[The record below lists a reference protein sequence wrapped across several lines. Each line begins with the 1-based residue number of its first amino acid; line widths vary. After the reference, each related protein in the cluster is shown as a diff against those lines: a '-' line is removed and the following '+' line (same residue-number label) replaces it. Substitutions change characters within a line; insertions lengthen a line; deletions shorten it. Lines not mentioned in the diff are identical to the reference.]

1 MNPHIYIL
9 ILNWN
14 GKNFLKSCLDSVLA
28 INYPNYTTL
37 VIDNNSSD
45 GSREMVKEDYPQT
58 EFLQLE
64 QNFGFAGG
72 YNRCFDYLRGSEP
85 EYVLLLNNDTE
96 VDLKLLHSFMNAIEI
111 YGSNNIFGGKIFY
124 HHNPD
129 CIWYAGGKV
138 NLKLGMISH
147 RGIRK
152 MKSEGYSLPLK
163 TDYVTG
169 CCLFTSWKVIEKLE
183 GFDEQFNMYGEDVDL
198 CIRAEKEGIHSYYWP
213 EAKLY
218 HHVSA
223 SIGGNWNLRK
233 ITRKYKSLFRLW
245 VKHYLLRSIGIHG

>member
-14 GKNFLKSCLDSVLA
+14 GKDFLKPCLDSVLS

-45 GSREMVKEDYPQT
+45 GTREMVEEEYPQA
-58 EFLQLE
+58 EYLQLE
-64 QNFGFAGG
+64 HNYGFAGG
-72 YNRCFDYLRGSEP
+72 YNRCFDYLKESEP
-85 EYVLLLNNDTE
+85 EYILLLNNDTE
-96 VDLKLLHSFMNAIEI
+96 VNLKLLHSFINATEK
-111 YGSNNIFGGKIFY
+111 YGSNNIFGGKIYY
-124 HHNPD
+124 HHNSD
-129 CIWYAGGKV
+129 CIWYAGGNV

-152 MKSEGYSLPLK
+152 TNSAVYSLPMK

-169 CCLFTSWKVIEKLE
+169 CCLFTSWSVIEKLE

-198 CIRAEKEGIHSYYWP
+198 CLRAKKIGIKCYYWP
-213 EAKLY
+213 KAKLW

-223 SIGGNWNLRK
+223 SIGGAFTIKKLRK
-233 ITRKYKSLFRLW
+233 KII
-245 VKHYLLRSIGIHG
+245 SIGKVLINHNNLFNN